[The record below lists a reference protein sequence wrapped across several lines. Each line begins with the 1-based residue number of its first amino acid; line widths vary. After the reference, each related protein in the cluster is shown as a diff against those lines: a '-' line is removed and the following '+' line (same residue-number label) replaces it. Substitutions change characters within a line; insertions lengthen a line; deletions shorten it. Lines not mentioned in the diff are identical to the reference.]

1 MDNCSDY
8 ETTLM
13 YAKAYKYLL
22 EGFLYVYVKAVA
34 NKRVKHLMKHGRT
47 ERIRKKNRSR
57 YYSECGLFVKRR
69 IKTWER

>member
-13 YAKAYKYLL
+13 HAKVYKYLL
-22 EGFLYVYVKAVA
+22 EGSLYVYDNAVA

-47 ERIRKKNRSR
+47 ERIRKKNWNR
-57 YYSECGLFVKRR
+57 YYYEWRLFVKRR
-69 IKTWER
+69 IKKWER

>member
-57 YYSECGLFVKRR
+57 YYSECRLFIKRR
-69 IKTWER
+69 IKK